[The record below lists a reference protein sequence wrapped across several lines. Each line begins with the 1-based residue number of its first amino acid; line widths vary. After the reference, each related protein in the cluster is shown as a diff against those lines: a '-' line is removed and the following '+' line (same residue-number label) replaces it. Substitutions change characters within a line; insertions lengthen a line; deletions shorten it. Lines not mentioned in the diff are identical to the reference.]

1 MLAVPTDC
9 TKKIIALFLQKFNI
23 FFALFEFFERISF
36 IKSPCVYYYANK
48 SVRCLLNG
56 TGPIA
61 IFQVTAC
68 LTFRRIRSSSLAACI
83 LMLFNAALFFLLV
96 LAIVVFLRIC
106 YAGPFDLAT
115 LLCSEIF

>member
-1 MLAVPTDC
+1 
-9 TKKIIALFLQKFNI
+9 
-23 FFALFEFFERISF
+23 
-36 IKSPCVYYYANK
+36 
-48 SVRCLLNG
+48 
-56 TGPIA
+56 
-61 IFQVTAC
+61 
-68 LTFRRIRSSSLAACI
+68 